1 MTYPRGSDKRR
12 KLWEL
17 MRLQDRERVREVE
30 GERGGEARHGKGRG
44 MGKMGKEERAGLTDD
59 GENGNSV

>member
-1 MTYPRGSDKRR
+1 
-12 KLWEL
+12 
-17 MRLQDRERVREVE
+17 MRLQDRERVRE
-30 GERGGEARHGKGRG
+30 RKRAREVGHGGRG